1 MVKERVLDFANHIN
15 RTKRGTKGAITET
28 DPEYRILEPV
38 VSDEM
43 ADLGM
48 FLELRKPESAD
59 EVATLA
65 GKPVERVSK
74 LLAENRRFVSGRYGL
89 NARYSDVKPASKK
102 TGKRMLMR
110 KA

>member
-48 FLELRKPESAD
+48 FLELRKPKSAD

-74 LLAENRRFVSGRYGL
+74 LLAENRRFVPVGMG
-89 NARYSDVKPASKK
+89 
-102 TGKRMLMR
+102 LMR
-110 KA
+110 VIPMLSPLLRKQESACL